1 MGKCFFCKQPAGF
14 LLDRHSECEKKANEA
29 VTDIKKI
36 VESFNRKK
44 LNYSQAKDN
53 ILQVIEENEF
63 YQIKIQGTI
72 WDHELLDDETVIYA
86 AKYVCITESK
96 NRCKMERTGLSYE
109 SRAHTR
115 SKDSNLKRNT
125 DKKRSCQYRRLLS
138 KTTQAKATCF
148 ETKLNRVVPN
158 GMLCGVRGRN

>member
-1 MGKCFFCKQPAGF
+1 M
-14 LLDRHSECEKKANEA
+14 E
-29 VTDIKKI
+29 T
-36 VESFNRKK
+36 VESTEKTGM
-44 LNYSQAKDN
+44 
-53 ILQVIEENEF
+53 
-63 YQIKIQGTI
+63 GTQ
-72 WDHELLDDETVIYA
+72 EA
-86 AKYVCITESK
+86 GGKP
-96 NRCKMERTGLSYE
+96 ERRPRIFIHQRIYE

-138 KTTQAKATCF
+138 KTTQSKATCF